1 MTICIWISK
10 EIIPISATSFTLN
23 LISDPVVLTLNKLTN
38 LSFED
43 CIRITNENNNDLEKS
58 LKQAYLQIYK
68 PPFNIL
74 NGNWFSTIIPTRSRI
89 YLFKLYSSTPI
100 YNNRNNWELR
110 NSLNKLINTLPLN
123 TEMIFKLEVATGIM
137 LHSCIGL
144 KYDATMFGF
153 YLHKRV
159 NDSIY
164 KGLALTITSS
174 TPTQQNLI
182 PLTRFLCRLSYF
194 RTPIPQTN
202 VLSNI
207 TNETFET
214 NFIKA
219 TQKLIQTFNKTNNC
233 TATLRRVFIIK

>member
-1 MTICIWISK
+1 MTP
-10 EIIPISATSFTLN
+10 IIGTSFTFKLTSN
-23 LISDPVVLTLNKLTN
+23 PVVLTLNKLTN

-43 CIRITNENNNDLEKS
+43 CTRIVHDNNNDLEKS

-68 PPFNIL
+68 PPFNII
-74 NGNWFSTIIPTRSRI
+74 NGSWFSTIIPTRSKI

-100 YNNRNNWELR
+100 YNNRKNWELR
-110 NSLNKLINTLPLN
+110 NILNKLANTLPLN
-123 TEMIFKLEVATGIM
+123 TEKIFKLEVVTGII

-144 KYDATMFGF
+144 KYDATVFGF
-153 YLHKRV
+153 YLHERV

-174 TPTQQNLI
+174 TPIQRSLI
-182 PLTRFLCRLSYF
+182 PLTRFLCHLSYY

-202 VLSNI
+202 ILSNI
-207 TNETFET
+207 INETIET
-214 NFIKA
+214 NTIKT

-233 TATLRRVFIIK
+233 IATLRRVFIIK